1 MKLEDQ
7 ADIKRRNRKERSN
20 AMKEIVKEREE
31 NYVGVPTKGIKVKK
45 TGKKTKP
52 INKKLPLE
60 DEDEK
65 KKFEEGWNKTRDE
78 IKDIYAKKEKLDEAR
93 KMREEKKML
102 KMLDKSEQATSSTDK
117 PNYEV
122 HGTKLVEN
130 NNVSFWK
137 KQNMGFIKD
146 QAQLRGVIFTDLEMK
161 GGQKTNHRGVIVKF
175 DKFKKKDYLNALV
188 RQLYK
193 NKEISKD
200 DYNKYLSSNK

>member
-1 MKLEDQ
+1 MKLEEQ
-7 ADIKRRNRKERSN
+7 ADIKRQNRKERNN

-78 IKDIYAKKEKLDEAR
+78 IKEMYAKKEKLDEAR

-102 KMLDKSEQATSSTDK
+102 NKLKSGKITHKEYIKWVSTWLDDTED
-117 PNYEV
+117 N
-122 HGTKLVEN
+122 
-130 NNVSFWK
+130 
-137 KQNMGFIKD
+137 
-146 QAQLRGVIFTDLEMK
+146 
-161 GGQKTNHRGVIVKF
+161 
-175 DKFKKKDYLNALV
+175 
-188 RQLYK
+188 
-193 NKEISKD
+193 D
-200 DYNKYLSSNK
+200 DEAN